1 MTNIG
6 ILDPSGKNKNPLND
20 QEYSETYK
28 KLAKTWS
35 KFPAYENVNDTLKI
49 INSNQVIL
57 ITSGTGSGKTVLI
70 PKYVLHNYNYKGHI
84 LVSLPKQIIAQS
96 AAEYA
101 ALTLDV
107 NLGEQVGYKYKGSD
121 EKYIGKDP
129 NLLYATDG
137 TIVAKLLSDPL
148 LEGIDAVII
157 DEAHE
162 RKVQIDFM
170 LYLLRNV
177 VQNRKD
183 FKLIIMSATVNS
195 EIFKSYFAQY
205 DFGQLDIGSKTNY
218 DIESIFVDK
227 TISPTGYIE
236 YGLNIINDLIKKKE
250 TGKISDILFFVTSIN
265 ETIDTAK
272 KLRILYPDKECIEI
286 YSGISN
292 ETQEKIGK
300 KTTENQ
306 RILISTNVAES
317 SLTVDGIKYV
327 IDSGYELLSYYDP
340 ERHGKVLEKG
350 LITQAQA
357 KQRMGRAGRTA
368 PGICYHLYSKDDFEN
383 NMKKYP
389 EPSIRLS
396 NITTET
402 LRLLS
407 LDKIQSIEKVL
418 GVLGS
423 LIEPP
428 REVYIKLALKSLFDL
443 DLISKNNINPL
454 GKYCANIQL
463 EPEQA
468 LSVYCGY
475 RLNCSKEVIAILL
488 ICDVI
493 KNNLNELFL
502 NPMELLKN
510 KQGDSTYQTQLN
522 NLSNKMKEIK
532 NKLSNKYGDHLTILN
547 VFSKFR
553 KIEDDDKRKEWC
565 YEHFVKY
572 NTLKKCEDVYDRIKY
587 RIIGETRKFTNT
599 EESNEFKIIS
609 DDKLDKIKDLNI
621 DYKILYS
628 LLYGYKLNRGFY
640 SNKGYRTLY
649 TDKVNIPKESTIYN
663 TEDNVFYSELF
674 ITANSTNMNI
684 VSKIP
689 KTLKSLLD

>member
-35 KFPAYENVNDTLKI
+35 KFPAYENVNDTLKM
-49 INSNQVIL
+49 INSNQIIL

-70 PKYVLHNYNYKGHI
+70 PKYVLHNYDYKGHI

-107 NLGEQVGYKYKGSD
+107 NLGEHIGYKYKGSD

-148 LEGIDAVII
+148 LQGIDAVII

-205 DFGQLDIGSKTNY
+205 DFAQLDIGSKTNY
-218 DIESIFVDK
+218 DIKSIFVDK
-227 TISPTGYIE
+227 TISPNGYIQ
-236 YGLNIINDLIKKKE
+236 YGMDIINDIIKKKE

-286 YSGISN
+286 YSGINN

-407 LDKIQSIEKVL
+407 LDTVQSVENVLKVL
-418 GVLGS
+418 AS

-428 REVYIKLALKSLFDL
+428 REIYIKLALKSLFDL
-443 DLISKNNINPL
+443 DLITKNNINPL
-454 GKYCANIQL
+454 GKYCSNIQL

-502 NPMELLKN
+502 NPIELLKN
-510 KQGDSTYQTQLN
+510 KKSDPTYQNQLN
-522 NLSNKMKEIK
+522 SLTNKIKEIK

-547 VFSKFR
+547 VFSNFK
-553 KIEDDDKRKEWC
+553 KIETDEERKEWC
-565 YEHFVKY
+565 REHYVKY

-587 RIIGETRKFTNT
+587 RIIGETRKFTNL
-599 EESNEFKIIS
+599 EESNQFKIIS
-609 DDKLDKIKDLNI
+609 DDKLDNLKELNI
-621 DYKILYS
+621 DYKIIYS
-628 LLYGYKLNRGFY
+628 LLYGYKLNRAFY

-689 KTLKSLLD
+689 KTIKSLI

>member
-35 KFPAYENVNDTLKI
+35 KFPAYEDVNNTLKM
-49 INSNQVIL
+49 INSNQIIL

-70 PKYVLHNYNYKGHI
+70 PKYVLHNYDYKGRI

-107 NLGEQVGYKYKGSD
+107 NLGEHVGYKYKGSD

-148 LEGIDAVII
+148 LQGIDAVII

-205 DFGQLDIGSKTNY
+205 DFAQLDIGSKTNY
-218 DIESIFVDK
+218 DIKSIFVDK
-227 TISPTGYIE
+227 TISPNGYIQ
-236 YGLNIINDLIKKKE
+236 YGMDIINDIIKKKE

-286 YSGISN
+286 YSGINN

-407 LDKIQSIEKVL
+407 LDTVQSVENVLKVL
-418 GVLGS
+418 AS

-428 REVYIKLALKSLFDL
+428 REIYIKLALKSLFDL
-443 DLISKNNINPL
+443 DLITKNNINPL
-454 GKYCANIQL
+454 GKYCSNIQL

-502 NPMELLKN
+502 NPIELLKN
-510 KQGDSTYQTQLN
+510 KKSDPTYQTQLN
-522 NLSNKMKEIK
+522 SLTNKIKEIK

-547 VFSKFR
+547 VFSNFK
-553 KIEDDDKRKEWC
+553 KIETDEERKEWC
-565 YEHFVKY
+565 REHYVKY

-587 RIIGETRKFTNT
+587 RIIGETRKFTNL
-599 EESNEFKIIS
+599 EESNQFKIIS
-609 DDKLDKIKDLNI
+609 DDKLDNLKELNI
-621 DYKILYS
+621 DYKIIYS
-628 LLYGYKLNRGFY
+628 LLYGYKLNRAFY

-689 KTLKSLLD
+689 KTIKSLI